1 MITKSIIYLYGDGLI
16 LGGLYGTPL
25 LHTES
30 GKNKN
35 TRLQRIEAMIK
46 VISGGK
52 KIANV
57 IINGEGGRP
66 VVVCCRCCLTGS
78 LILQSKDPAPV
89 SQWGSKE
96 GK

>member
-16 LGGLYGTPL
+16 LGGLYGASF

-30 GKNKN
+30 GKNN
-35 TRLQRIEAMIK
+35 YTRLQRIEAMIK

-57 IINGEGGRP
+57 IINGEGG
-66 VVVCCRCCLTGS
+66 
-78 LILQSKDPAPV
+78 
-89 SQWGSKE
+89 
-96 GK
+96 